1 MTMYAIDYTVTTREG
16 MSTEAD
22 DREQAEQFT
31 KEFIQDTYGPELVSY
46 EIDEIKEID

>member
-16 MSTEAD
+16 MSTDAD

-31 KEFIQDTYGPELVSY
+31 KEFIQDTYGSELVSF
-46 EIDEIKEID
+46 EINEVKEID

>member
-22 DREQAEQFT
+22 DRDQAEQFA
-31 KEFIQDTYGPELVSY
+31 KEFIRDTYDNELVSFEINSVE
-46 EIDEIKEID
+46 EID